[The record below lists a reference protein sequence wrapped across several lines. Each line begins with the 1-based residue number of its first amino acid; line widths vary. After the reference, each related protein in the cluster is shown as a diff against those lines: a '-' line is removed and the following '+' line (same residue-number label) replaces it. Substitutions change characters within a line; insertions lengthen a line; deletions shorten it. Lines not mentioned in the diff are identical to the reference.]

1 MKKFG
6 SAVPLLKNN
15 KQQQTQYSQE
25 NVFVVSL
32 LGFAISRQYFTNF
45 FLMVFNILIRRFRNI
60 ITSGSH
66 HLNSASGGTSSN
78 AEIFVAKTKIWER
91 VRSFYNF

>member
-6 SAVPLLKNN
+6 STVPLLKNN

-45 FLMVFNILIRRFRNI
+45 FLNGFQYPYKAFLKYY
-60 ITSGSH
+60 H
-66 HLNSASGGTSSN
+66 QWQPSSQ
-78 AEIFVAKTKIWER
+78 
-91 VRSFYNF
+91 